1 MRSVGII
8 AQGINLVV
16 FSSELSQ
23 AVHVIVLVV
32 FQTERILSVPPAS
45 LTLGRCLNW
54 LQSVRR

>member
-32 FQTERILSVPPAS
+32 FQT
-45 LTLGRCLNW
+45 
-54 LQSVRR
+54 